1 MHEFDEFEE
10 RTYLDKII
18 RLQSGLVACAT
29 GGVFEGGD
37 AVYKRLRRELL
48 ERDDIANKLPDFLRR
63 SRDIGQFWEFIKHEL
78 KTYAER
84 RTFIW
89 NGFHAALEYLETNER
104 NPSADHIA
112 STIENFDPDTVHSL
126 WQKALDRRVNDPDGA
141 VTAARSLLEST
152 CKHILDDSDT
162 TYPDDADLPKLW
174 ALCAEKLN
182 LAPHQH
188 QEKIFKAILGNCQ
201 SVVNN
206 IASIRNKIGDAH
218 GQGRRAVKP
227 GVRHAELV
235 VNLAGAM
242 AAFLISTWQERPL
255 SSEGRHQQ

>member
-1 MHEFDEFEE
+1 MRIEQMHEFDEFEE

-29 GGVFEGGD
+29 GGVFDGGD

-104 NPSADHIA
+104 NPSADQIA

-162 TYPDDADLPKLW
+162 SYPDDADLPKLW

-182 LAPHQH
+182 LVH
-188 QEKIFKAILGNCQ
+188 
-201 SVVNN
+201 
-206 IASIRNKIGDAH
+206 
-218 GQGRRAVKP
+218 
-227 GVRHAELV
+227 
-235 VNLAGAM
+235 
-242 AAFLISTWQERPL
+242 
-255 SSEGRHQQ
+255 